1 MKKCH
6 WTSAIMIAVIGT
18 AITAGPVK
26 AAEVEVNETAYTD
39 VSAMTMW
46 TEPNILREMDLP
58 SASNPAS
65 LNEWTSAMNVD
76 DKLWLVGNLESQAL
90 FGSKVHVLEKKKGWV
105 KVAAEGQGTPRN
117 ELGYPGWVPEEQIV
131 ESNRLEKLENEPF
144 ALITSPTAELTYDK
158 KGRKDYKELSYNTR
172 LPVVKEQ
179 QEEVLVATP
188 SDGNKWIDASDIEIY
203 NNENDIPEPEAKNV
217 IADGK
222 QFLGLPYLWAGMSG
236 FGFDCSGF
244 THTIFAANG
253 IEIPRDSSV
262 QAKHGVPVAKEDL
275 KPGDLL
281 FFAYDNGE
289 GRVHH
294 VSMYIG
300 GGDMIHSPNSRS
312 AVEIVS
318 LEDSGYA
325 DEYAG
330 ARRYL
335 EE

>member
-1 MKKCH
+1 MKKIH
-6 WTSAIMIAVIGT
+6 GITVVMITVIGALFT
-18 AITAGPVK
+18 NSSAN
-26 AAEVEVNETAYTD
+26 AAEVNETAYTD

-46 TEPNILREMDLP
+46 TEPDILREIDRP

-65 LNEWTSAMNVD
+65 LNEWTASMNVD

-90 FGSKVHVLEKKKGWV
+90 FGSKVHVLEKRNGWV
-105 KVAAEGQGTPRN
+105 KVAAEGQETPRN

-131 ESNRLEKLENEPF
+131 DSNRMAELEDAPF

-158 KGRKDYKELSYNTR
+158 KGRKDYKKLSYNTR
-172 LPVVKEQ
+172 LPVVKKHQ
-179 QEEVLVATP
+179 GEVLVATP

-203 NNENDIPEPEAKNV
+203 DSEEAIPTPEAKDI

-222 QFLGLPYLWAGMSG
+222 KFLGLPYLWAGMSG

-262 QAKHGVPVAKEDL
+262 QAEQGDPVAKEEL
-275 KPGDLL
+275 EPGDLL

-312 AVEIVS
+312 TVEIVN

>member
-1 MKKCH
+1 MKKGY
-6 WTSAIMIAVIGT
+6 WVSTVMIAVIGAVFT
-18 AITAGPVK
+18 NGSAN
-26 AAEVEVNETAYTD
+26 AAEVNETAYTD

-46 TEPNILREMDLP
+46 TEPDILREIDLP

-65 LNEWTSAMNVD
+65 LNEWTASMSVD
-76 DKLWLVGNLESQAL
+76 DKLWLVGNLESQTL
-90 FGSKVHVLEKKKGWV
+90 FGSKVHVLEKKHGWI
-105 KVAAEGQGTPRN
+105 KVAADGQETPRN

-131 ESNRLEKLENEPF
+131 ESNRMEKLEDEPF

-158 KGRKDYKELSYNTR
+158 KGRKDYKKLSYNTR

-179 QEEVLVATP
+179 QGEVLVATP
-188 SDGNKWIDASDIEIY
+188 SDGNKWIDASDVEIY
-203 NNENDIPEPEAKNV
+203 DSEDDIAVPDAEDI

-262 QAKHGVPVAKEDL
+262 QAEQGDPVAKEDL
-275 KPGDLL
+275 EPGDLL
-281 FFAYDNGE
+281 FFAYDNGK

-312 AVEIVS
+312 TVEIVN